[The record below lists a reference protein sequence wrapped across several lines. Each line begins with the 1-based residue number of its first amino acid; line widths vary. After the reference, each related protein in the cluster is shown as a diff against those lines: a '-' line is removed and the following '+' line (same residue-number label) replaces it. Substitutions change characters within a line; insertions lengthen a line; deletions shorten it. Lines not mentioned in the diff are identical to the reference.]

1 MAYQRKT
8 KDVFDIQGDYGC
20 GWETVCEEE
29 TLADAWKQLHCY
41 NKNETQYLHRIKKR
55 RERLGA

>member
-8 KDVFDIQGDYGC
+8 KDVFEVQGDYGL

-29 TLADAWKQLHCY
+29 TMADAKKQMRCY
-41 NKNETQYLHRIKKR
+41 NVNERQYPHRIKKR
-55 RERLGA
+55 RERILV

>member
-8 KDVFDIQGDYGC
+8 RDLFAIQGDYGL

-29 TLADAWKQLHCY
+29 TMADAKKQLRYY
-41 NKNETQYLHRIKKR
+41 NENETLYPHRIKKR